1 MRLRLSHKDT
11 FASSEKVMVNSEREM
26 VRQYEESP
34 KEERFT
40 SLQPTYEDSVP
51 PETEW
56 ELEQDY

>member
-1 MRLRLSHKDT
+1 
-11 FASSEKVMVNSEREM
+11 MVNSEREM